1 MISLRRG
8 RNFFVTLDDL
18 LTLPA
23 SGRSQT
29 VPIMINAH
37 RLNAIRFVKLDDL
50 AIPTRPGPS
59 AAIGTRRHRRTRNA
73 GPERAGWGPVDRKS
87 RWKRPRQRL

>member
-50 AIPTRPGPS
+50 AIPMRPVGGDRRAPAS
-59 AAIGTRRHRRTRNA
+59 PAQTRRS
-73 GPERAGWGPVDRKS
+73 GPDGHADRKS
-87 RWKRPRQRL
+87 RWKRPPQRL